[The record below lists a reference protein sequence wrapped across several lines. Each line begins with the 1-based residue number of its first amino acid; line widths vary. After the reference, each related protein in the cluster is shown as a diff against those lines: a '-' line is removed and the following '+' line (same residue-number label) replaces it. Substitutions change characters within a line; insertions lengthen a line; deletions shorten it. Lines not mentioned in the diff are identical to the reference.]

1 MLRIGIAGLGVISE
15 VHRKAIGSLQGEAE
29 VTAVCDCDIRKKEKA
44 LETVFYTDLA
54 QMLKNES
61 LDCLHICLPH
71 HLHVPAA
78 KLAASMGVSVFMEK
92 PAGLNTE
99 DIDALLQN
107 EDLNHIHLG
116 VCFQHRYDAS
126 VQKMLKILEEGSYG
140 KLLGCK
146 AAVTW
151 NRTGDYY
158 NRDPWR
164 GKKAEAGG
172 GVMLSQAVHT
182 MDLMELFCGKPVWT
196 KGMAGNLLLEDI
208 EVEDTACS
216 FTMFEKDVHGVFY
229 GTVTHCRNSS
239 AELEVTTEK
248 GTFFL
253 RNDKLTVLKDGQE
266 SVLAEDHAEGGGKDY
281 YGYSHS
287 RAIREFYH
295 MLAGS
300 GGFCISLR
308 EARKVSVLIDKIQES
323 AKTGKRVYFDL

>member
-15 VHRKAIGSLQGEAE
+15 IHRKVIGSLQGEAK

-44 LETVFYTDLA
+44 LDAVFYTDLA
-54 QMLKNES
+54 QMLKIEK

-99 DIDALLQN
+99 DIDSLLPFG
-107 EDLNHIHLG
+107 EAGRIHLG
-116 VCFQHRYDAS
+116 VCLQHRYDAS
-126 VQKMLKILEEGSYG
+126 VRKMLKILEEGSYG
-140 KLLGCK
+140 KLKGCK
-146 AAVTW
+146 AVVTW

-164 GKKAEAGG
+164 GKTAEAGG
-172 GVMLSQAVHT
+172 GVMLSQAIHI

-196 KGMAGNLLLEDI
+196 KGMTGNLFLEDI

-216 FTMFEKDVHGVFY
+216 FTMFEHDVHGVFY

-239 AELEVTTEK
+239 TELEITTEK
-248 GTFFL
+248 GIFFL
-253 RNDKLTVLKDGQE
+253 RNDKLTVLEDGQE
-266 SVLAEDHAEGGGKDY
+266 TVLAEECEESKGKDY

-295 MLAGS
+295 MLAGN
-300 GGFCISLR
+300 GGSFISLE
-308 EARKVSVLIDKIQES
+308 EARKVSVLIDKIWES
-323 AKTGKRVYFDL
+323 AETGKRVYW

>member
-1 MLRIGIAGLGVISE
+1 MLRIGIAGLGVISDI
-15 VHRKAIGSLQGEAE
+15 HRKVIASLQGEAE

-44 LETVFYTDLA
+44 LNAVFYTDLTE
-54 QMLKNES
+54 MLKNEK

-92 PAGLNTE
+92 PAGLNTKE
-99 DIDALLQN
+99 VDSLLQC
-107 EDLNHIHLG
+107 EVLNRIHLG

-126 VQKMLKILEEGSYG
+126 VQEMFKILEEGSYG

-146 AAVTW
+146 AVVTW
-151 NRTGDYY
+151 DRTGDYY

-164 GKKAEAGG
+164 GKTTEAGG

-196 KGMAGNLLLEDI
+196 KGMAGNLFLEEI

-239 AELEVTTEK
+239 VELEVTTEK

-253 RNDKLTVLKDGQE
+253 RDDKLTVLNGGQE
-266 SVLAEDHAEGGGKDY
+266 TVLAEDHAEGGGKDY

-295 MLAGS
+295 MLMGS
-300 GGFCISLR
+300 GGSCISLR
-308 EARKVSVLIDKIQES
+308 EARKVNVLIDKIQES
-323 AKTGKRVYFDL
+323 AKTGKRVYFEL